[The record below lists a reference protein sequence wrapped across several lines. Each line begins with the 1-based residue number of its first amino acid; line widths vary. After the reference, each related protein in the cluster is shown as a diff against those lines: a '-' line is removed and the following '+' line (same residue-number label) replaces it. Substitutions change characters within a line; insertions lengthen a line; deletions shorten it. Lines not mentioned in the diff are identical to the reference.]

1 MASIKF
7 DHVWKRFGEVSVL
20 KDLDIEINDQE
31 FLVLV
36 GPSGCGKTTALRCL
50 AGLEEITD
58 GNIYIGDRV
67 VNDVPPKDRDIAMVF
82 QSYALYPHMSVYDN
96 MAFGLKLRRT
106 SKAEV
111 RSRVHDAAGTLG
123 LMELLSK
130 KPRQLS
136 GGQRQRVAMGRAIV
150 RNPQAFLMD
159 EPLSNLDAKLR
170 VQMRAEVRRTQR
182 ELGVTT
188 RYVTHDQTEAMT
200 MGDRVA
206 VIKRGIVQQ
215 WDSPQVL
222 YNQPAN
228 LFVAGFI
235 GSPSMNVVE
244 ATLRRDGDAATVE
257 FAGHR
262 LTVPA
267 DVLAGHPRMSSIRG
281 DARVIVGVR
290 PEAIS
295 DAAEAPELPADGRI
309 EAVPTLCEAIGS
321 DVYVHF
327 TIDAPAVLTED
338 IEELAADTGV
348 EALEELRAK
357 AAENRSEWVGRVSP
371 RSRAADGESITLV
384 IDTRQLHF
392 FDADSGEAL

>member
-1 MASIKF
+1 
-7 DHVWKRFGEVSVL
+7 
-20 KDLDIEINDQE
+20 
-31 FLVLV
+31 
-36 GPSGCGKTTALRCL
+36 
-50 AGLEEITD
+50 
-58 GNIYIGDRV
+58 
-67 VNDVPPKDRDIAMVF
+67 
-82 QSYALYPHMSVYDN
+82 
-96 MAFGLKLRRT
+96 
-106 SKAEV
+106 
-111 RSRVHDAAGTLG
+111 
-123 LMELLSK
+123 
-130 KPRQLS
+130 
-136 GGQRQRVAMGRAIV
+136 MGRAIV

-182 ELGVTT
+182 DLGVTT
-188 RYVTHDQTEAMT
+188 LYVTHDQTEAMT

-371 RSRAADGESITLV
+371 RSRAAEGESITLV